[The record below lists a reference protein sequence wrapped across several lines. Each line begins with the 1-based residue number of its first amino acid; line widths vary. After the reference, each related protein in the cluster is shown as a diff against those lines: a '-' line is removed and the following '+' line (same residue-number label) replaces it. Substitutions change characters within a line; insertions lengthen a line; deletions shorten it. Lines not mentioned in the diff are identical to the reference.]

1 MAIANR
7 SDNVSDT
14 SPATP
19 PANMPPAGDCDVCG
33 ALLRQQAEARRNGD
47 QKWATICLIELQRH
61 HEGPFHGGAAR

>member
-1 MAIANR
+1 MAIANG

-19 PANMPPAGDCDVCG
+19 PANTPNDACDVCG

-47 QKWATICLIELQRH
+47 QKWATACLIELQRH
-61 HEGPFHGGAAR
+61 HDGLPHGEAVR

>member
-19 PANMPPAGDCDVCG
+19 PANTPNDDCDVCG

-47 QKWATICLIELQRH
+47 QKWAATCLIELQRH
-61 HEGPFHGGAAR
+61 HNGPLHSEAAR

>member
-1 MAIANR
+1 MAIANG

-19 PANMPPAGDCDVCG
+19 PANMPDDDCDVCG

-47 QKWATICLIELQRH
+47 QKWATTCLIELQRH
-61 HEGPFHGGAAR
+61 HNGPLHNEAAR